1 MQGADGGG
9 EERGIIPRSLEMIVA
24 ETERLKLQGWEYT
37 LHASFLEI
45 HNETIR
51 DLLADP
57 TAPKK
62 ELSIK
67 HSAGGGTTVANAVE
81 EQVGANASDISR
93 LMARAQLQR
102 SVGFTAMNAAS
113 SRSHAVFRLRL
124 EGSREG
130 EPSLS
135 GVLNLIDLA
144 GSERLNSSHATGER
158 LKETQAINKSLSALG
173 DVRAHHRPVFC
184 FVLCRIRFRPL
195 SGGCLCAGVLGSG
208 EQSRACPL
216 PQLQADLYAQ
226 APTPSRLTSLACIAM
241 ATTVWPAPV
250 SACVTSQPVSHPL
263 TTLRSLGSTDL
274 LQSSLGG
281 NCKTL
286 MLSNISPAVSSAGE
300 SLCSLRFASRVNK
313 CELGRAKRQVC
324 PQRLWLTKIDIFFLL
339 WLVVSKRGLTFK
351 TILRPRSGEA
361 SGAEG
366 GGRRCCW

>member
-9 EERGIIPRSLEMIVA
+9 DERGIIPRSLEMIVA

-67 HSAGGGTTVANAVE
+67 HSTGGGTTVANAVE

-173 DVRAHHRPVFC
+173 DVRTHHRPLFL
-184 FVLCRIRFRPL
+184 VLCR
-195 SGGCLCAGVLGSG
+195 LGSG
-208 EQSRACPL
+208 
-216 PQLQADLYAQ
+216 
-226 APTPSRLTSLACIAM
+226 
-241 ATTVWPAPV
+241 
-250 SACVTSQPVSHPL
+250 H
-263 TTLRSLGSTDL
+263 
-274 LQSSLGG
+274 
-281 NCKTL
+281 
-286 MLSNISPAVSSAGE
+286 
-300 SLCSLRFASRVNK
+300 
-313 CELGRAKRQVC
+313 
-324 PQRLWLTKIDIFFLL
+324 
-339 WLVVSKRGLTFK
+339 
-351 TILRPRSGEA
+351 
-361 SGAEG
+361 
-366 GGRRCCW
+366 